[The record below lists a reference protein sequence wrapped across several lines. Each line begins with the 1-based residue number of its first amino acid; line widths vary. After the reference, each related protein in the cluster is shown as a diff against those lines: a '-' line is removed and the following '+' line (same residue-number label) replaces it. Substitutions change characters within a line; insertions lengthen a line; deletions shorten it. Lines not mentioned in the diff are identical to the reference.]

1 MGWKFGKKVTK
12 TVKKSVKG
20 VLKMGSNAGTVI
32 GAGLDIMTGGLSGG
46 AFTAL
51 GKTYDS
57 KKQYKKEQRRAEEQQ
72 ALEQQA
78 IAKQKQAA
86 LEARKS
92 QIDEMRSRYNARSDA
107 TKSSTGTKGVRAII
121 SDTTLG

>member
-1 MGWKFGKKVTK
+1 
-12 TVKKSVKG
+12 
-20 VLKMGSNAGTVI
+20 MGSNT
-32 GAGLDIMTGGLSGG
+32 GAIVGGIADVMTGGLSGG

-72 ALEQQA
+72 ALEQEA

-86 LEARKS
+86 LETRKA
-92 QIDEMRSRYNARSDA
+92 QIDEMRSRYNTRSDA
-107 TKSSTGTKGVRAII
+107 TKSATGTKGVRAII